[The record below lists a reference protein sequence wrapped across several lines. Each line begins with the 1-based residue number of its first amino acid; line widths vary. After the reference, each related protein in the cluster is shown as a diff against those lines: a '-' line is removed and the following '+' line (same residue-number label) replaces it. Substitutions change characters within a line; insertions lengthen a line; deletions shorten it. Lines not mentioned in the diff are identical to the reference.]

1 MFKSLFNLPE
11 QEVKKEIKQEVKQ
24 EVKKPRRYVKDVL
37 RGELIRIEW
46 HRIKDKIGFVK
57 CMSNDPE
64 TEKIFLQV
72 TWNNYKESNVEEF
85 EYFILDYNSIE
96 LKNFHLLN
104 EHSPRLQVEEK
115 DDKKDDEDSNIVA
128 LQAKLN
134 LALSE
139 ERFEDAEYYQKKID
153 KLVNNKL

>member
-1 MFKSLFNLPE
+1 MFKSLFNSPE
-11 QEVKKEIKQEVKQ
+11 QEVKKEIKQ

-37 RGELIRIEW
+37 PGEDIRIEW
-46 HRIKDKIGFVK
+46 NRIKGGIGFVK
-57 CMSNDPE
+57 CISNDPE

-72 TWNNYKESNVEEF
+72 KWNNYKETNTEEF

-104 EHSPRLQVEEK
+104 EHSPRLQVKEK

-153 KLVNNKL
+153 KLVKKS